1 MKYQYLFTADAH
13 CLRCSRCLRCLS
25 CTGPDAWF
33 RDKEPIEGVRVYDRR
48 CAGGEKKEVSC
59 ISFFVIMLFF

>member
-13 CLRCSRCLRCLS
+13 CLRCLR
-25 CTGPDAWF
+25 CTGPGAWF

-48 CAGGEKKEVSC
+48 CAGRKKRSVMH
-59 ISFFVIMLFF
+59 FVFC